1 VIRKRLTAA
10 ALAAGAG
17 LVTLGGVGA
26 GTASA
31 QTATCVNDPAGFC
44 GAQVNAFDNALTVAN
59 TTARVNAVVNA
70 APLNKFAASQDF
82 IAKTYPGGGA
92 NGRTFEYAPSNKPSG
107 LFLSFPQT
115 GNRTGLVL
123 RKFVAGSKYQEFQG
137 VNTTDTNGTPWVNVA
152 SGRSMQANGTGKQVV
167 QARPVTNPGGAS
179 WGFQQ
184 AAS

>member
-10 ALAAGAG
+10 GLAAGVG
-17 LVTLGGVGA
+17 LVTLGGIGA

-31 QTATCVNDPAGFC
+31 QTRTCVNDPAGFC
-44 GAQVNAFDNALTVAN
+44 GAQVNANNNALTVAN
-59 TTARVNAVVNA
+59 TTAKVNAIVNA
-70 APLNKFAASQDF
+70 TPLNNFAASQDF

-92 NGRTFEYAPSNKPSG
+92 NGRTFEYAPNNTPSG
-107 LFLSFPQT
+107 LYLSFPQT

-137 VNTTDTNGTPWVNVA
+137 MNTTDTNGTPWVNVA
-152 SGRSMQANGTGKQVV
+152 SGRSMQANGTGKQVI
-167 QARPVTNPGGAS
+167 QAKPVTNPGGAN

-184 AAS
+184 AAG